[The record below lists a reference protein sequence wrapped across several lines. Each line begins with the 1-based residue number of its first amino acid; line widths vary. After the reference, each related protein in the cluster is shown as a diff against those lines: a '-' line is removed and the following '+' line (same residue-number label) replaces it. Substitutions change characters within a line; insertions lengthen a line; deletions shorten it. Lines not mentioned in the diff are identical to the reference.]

1 MTRREE
7 IRALEGRRKAL
18 EAIKKAALESENQFM
33 NKLDENSTTVKK
45 TMVQKFNKEE
55 VNDHDDDK
63 MVKIESMEP
72 FHKKFQK
79 CLQDF
84 YQNANNYANHINEAD
99 VEKLNEDLF
108 DDESIPV
115 LPAINNKT
123 ENKDKELLKEKLENL
138 QEKKRQVDKLI
149 QDLNRLK
156 DKANIGNESN
166 EIKQNEDLAN
176 NYSFIKSELTQN
188 QNQIDLIKSSV
199 NASNSANNTA
209 IKAEKIINLL
219 ENQEKLE

>member
-1 MTRREE
+1 
-7 IRALEGRRKAL
+7 
-18 EAIKKAALESENQFM
+18 M

>member
-72 FHKKFQK
+72 FHKKFQN

-99 VEKLNEDLF
+99 DEKLNEDLF